1 MTKSRE
7 PKRHPGKKC
16 KSVLA
21 DWRIVDRHCSYARG
35 QFTPSESSKCMCTKC
50 KQTWR
55 TKADYVALVKDAT
68 AKEKFK

>member
-16 KSVLA
+16 KSVMT
-21 DWRIVDRHCSYARG
+21 DWRVVDRHSTYSRG
-35 QFTPSESSKCMCTKC
+35 QHKRSESSTCKCLKC
-50 KQTWR
+50 KTTWR
-55 TKADYVALVKDAT
+55 TKADYVALLDDAT